1 MSKRSSTQDP
11 FPLAANVLLMRC
23 SAVSGRR
30 VDASKGAD
38 AGGKARIASRER
50 LRFSGLGGSGAAGAA
65 GAADA
70 IGTSFSAAWLGALS
84 AIEAGD
90 AGAICVAGLAEDV
103 GFVTAGSALV
113 LPFSAGERR
122 AGGVSVVTT
131 GSVSPI
137 DGGAL
142 A

>member
-1 MSKRSSTQDP
+1 MSKRSSTQGS

-30 VDASKGAD
+30 AEGSKGAD

-50 LRFSGLGGSGAAGAA
+50 VRFSGLGGSGAAGA
-65 GAADA
+65 
-70 IGTSFSAAWLGALS
+70 IGTALSAAWLGALG
-84 AIEAGD
+84 ACGAGD
-90 AGAICVAGLAEDV
+90 AGVICVTEFVEDV
-103 GFVTAGSALV
+103 SFVTAGSVLV
-113 LPFSAGERR
+113 LPFSAGKRPAED
-122 AGGVSVVTT
+122 VSFVAT
-131 GSVSPI
+131 GSGSPI